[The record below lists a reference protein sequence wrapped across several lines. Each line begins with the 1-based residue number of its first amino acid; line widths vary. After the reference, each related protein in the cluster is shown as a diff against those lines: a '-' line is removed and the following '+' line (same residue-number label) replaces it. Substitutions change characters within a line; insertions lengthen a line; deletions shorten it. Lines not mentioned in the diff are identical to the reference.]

1 MTAPAHPPL
10 ILGAN
15 VFGWSLDAAASE
27 RLLDAALERGLTAI
41 DTADVYS
48 YWGAG
53 NSGGE
58 SETIIGNWM
67 RKRGNRN
74 RVAIHTKGGAPG
86 APGELANGN
95 ATAAYLG
102 TAVDNSLRRLGVER
116 IDLYYI
122 HYDDK
127 VTRPEETLGAFQRMI
142 AAGKIAACGASN
154 FSAERL
160 AASLDAARRDAL
172 PRYAAL
178 QTHYNLYDRAG
189 FETELA
195 GLCRREGLDVM
206 AYFALAEGF
215 LTGKYRTPADA
226 AKSAA
231 RGGDAMAMLNPR
243 GLRILAAL
251 DAVAAAHHATCAQVA
266 LAWLIHQPGVRPIAS
281 ATREAQL
288 DDLAAAITLKLSG
301 ADLATLA
308 AASQPD

>member
-1 MTAPAHPPL
+1 MTAPALPPL

-231 RGGDAMAMLNPR
+231 RGSDAMAMLNPR

-308 AASQPD
+308 AASQTD